1 MGSIPE
7 VVLRGRGVVFRLEAY
22 AVRVVRGRTTW
33 TVPLAAIDRVAYAG
47 GRVLLELSGDEAV
60 QDGAFT
66 LITRNATAADAF
78 VRQVRTALARPPASG
93 QSPSRVVREDAGRRR
108 WRLPRLSA
116 GTKIGLGVVPYLAF
130 AAVAVEEGAKAGVG
144 GLVGFTMAYGP
155 AGWLML
161 YFGWTEVVR
170 DALILRRRGIT
181 VAGRIR
187 DYKWRRIGEDSGEW
201 HPVYEFQ
208 TLEGQRL
215 VVTQTA
221 GHAHKGGSGPVDV
234 TYDPLAPT
242 RVRGLRD
249 KGLTVR
255 GIVLTFFGVLSVL
268 LMLIP
273 LWLVISALL
282 TACPRLAPLP
292 SASTATLSSPV
303 SPCPG
308 TRAS

>member
-1 MGSIPE
+1 MGRIPE

-22 AVRVVRGRTTW
+22 VMRVVRGRTTW
-33 TVPLAAIDRVAYAG
+33 TVPLTAIDRVAYTQ
-47 GRVLLELSGDEAV
+47 GRVLLELSGDAV

-78 VRQVRTALARPPASG
+78 VQQVRTALTRLPATG
-93 QSPSRVVREDAGRRR
+93 QGPTHVVREDAGRR
-108 WRLPRLSA
+108 WRLPSLSA
-116 GTKIGLGVVPYLAF
+116 GAKIALGIVPYLAF
-130 AAVAVEEGAKAGVG
+130 SAIAVEEGAKAGLG
-144 GLVGFTMAYGP
+144 DLVGFTMAYGP

-181 VAGRIR
+181 VPGRIR
-187 DYKWRRIGEDSGEW
+187 DYEWRRIGEDSGEW
-201 HPVYEFQ
+201 HPVYEFR

-221 GHAHKGGSGPVDV
+221 GHAHKGGRSLVDV
-234 TYDPLAPT
+234 TYDPLSPT

-249 KGLTVR
+249 KGLTIR
-255 GIVLTFFGVLSVL
+255 GTVLTFFGVLSVL

-282 TACPRLAPLP
+282 TA
-292 SASTATLSSPV
+292 
-303 SPCPG
+303 
-308 TRAS
+308 